1 MAAGELSE
9 GEVASLV
16 EAAEGALA
24 ELSSL
29 DHLSDEQGL
38 VASVDELLEGA
49 THSVCC
55 QFAGRVDESN
65 VETATTLLEIALSSE
80 FREYSNKFSYC
91 FLCIDD
97 LLIRAGIYHFVF
109 NFGTHQGNVCVCIAS
124 LMQDMINERHSVGSS
139 QDLLPWV
146 DCWNVGF
153 KPMNC
158 LADFSPC
165 VL

>member
-29 DHLSDEQGL
+29 DHLSDDEGL

-49 THSVCC
+49 TQSVCC
-55 QFAGRVDESN
+55 QYAGRVDEAN

-80 FREYSNKFSYC
+80 FREYSKTFSYC
-91 FLCIDD
+91 FLCFDG
-97 LLIRAGIYHFVF
+97 LLIRAGICHLCLTSELIKVM
-109 NFGTHQGNVCVCIAS
+109 CVCA
-124 LMQDMINERHSVGSS
+124 
-139 QDLLPWV
+139 
-146 DCWNVGF
+146 
-153 KPMNC
+153 
-158 LADFSPC
+158 
-165 VL
+165 

>member
-1 MAAGELSE
+1 MIVLDYLLKTAAGELSE

-29 DHLSDEQGL
+29 DHLSDEEGL

-49 THSVCC
+49 TQSVCC
-55 QFAGRVDESN
+55 QFAGRVDEAN

-80 FREYSNKFSYC
+80 FREYSKKCSYC

-97 LLIRAGIYHFVF
+97 LLIRASIYHLCLTSELIKVMCACTKPELVGHRPHFLLGLG
-109 NFGTHQGNVCVCIAS
+109 GTGTRWDIIS
-124 LMQDMINERHSVGSS
+124 GTS
-139 QDLLPWV
+139 
-146 DCWNVGF
+146 F
-153 KPMNC
+153 
-158 LADFSPC
+158 FT
-165 VL
+165 

>member
-29 DHLSDEQGL
+29 DHLSDEEGL

-49 THSVCC
+49 TQSVCC
-55 QFAGRVDESN
+55 QFAGRVDEAN
-65 VETATTLLEIALSSE
+65 VETATTLLEIGLSSE
-80 FREYSNKFSYC
+80 FREYSKKCSYC

-97 LLIRAGIYHFVF
+97 LLIRASIYHLCLTSELIKVM
-109 NFGTHQGNVCVCIAS
+109 CVCIAS

-139 QDLLPWV
+139 RYLLPWV

-153 KPMNC
+153 KPINC
-158 LADFSPC
+158 LVDFSPC